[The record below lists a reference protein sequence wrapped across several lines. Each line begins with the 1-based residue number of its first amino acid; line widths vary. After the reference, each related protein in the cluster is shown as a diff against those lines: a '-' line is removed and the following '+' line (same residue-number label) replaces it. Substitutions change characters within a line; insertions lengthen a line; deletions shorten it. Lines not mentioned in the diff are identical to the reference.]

1 MTATL
6 AVVSPAAAGWVED
19 YAVHVAELAVNAS
32 SRSARTRAARLL
44 TERADGDLASWMGRP
59 TDARLAEL
67 HRLKAWPFLSWL
79 LVEGHLDADLELLL
93 AKPGG
98 CELPRTWRDAHPKDV
113 ARATAAAADLG
124 WSANWTRQIVG
135 HALPVVCLAV
145 ARTFPALTET
155 DLARLDTAVDA
166 VAAATPSAR
175 GRFRHRLFAV
185 AQLAYQ
191 AGVIDS
197 PPRRHTARPARTA
210 ADLATDI
217 RQPAIRTE
225 VIRYARLL
233 AATLRPQSVY
243 GRIKAVMVL
252 CDWLAVHHPD
262 VARLDQLDR
271 TRHIEPFLAWAATRP
286 WRGTNRGDRTISAS
300 QHHHDVVELRVFFD
314 DIDQWGWAAA
324 PRRRLLFTTDIPRMP
339 EPVPRAL
346 PPPIDAAIMAAVA
359 GLDDVL
365 VRTGLQLLRATGMRI
380 GELLDLELDC
390 TVDFGARG
398 VWLRVPLGKLN
409 TERMVP
415 LEATTVAVLDDWM
428 DQRGPQ
434 RALPHPRHG
443 RDADFVFVEGGRR
456 PTTFRFRKGLTDAVA
471 AAGLTGAGGRPLHVT
486 PHQLRHTFG
495 TELVNGGIS
504 LPALMALLG
513 HVTPEMTL
521 RYAKLANPTIR
532 SAYQTAID
540 RSRVGRTLPIAAVNR
555 TPTVPDKVTW
565 LEAEMLKTRLA
576 AGYCARPLAAGPCGY
591 ANICEQCD
599 NFQPAPE
606 FAETLRDQLA
616 DVTALRADAE
626 QRGWTDEATRHDR
639 VADALDRHLRRTT
652 T

>member
-1 MTATL
+1 MNAL
-6 AVVSPAAAGWVED
+6 AAVSQAAPGLLEA
-19 YAVHVAELAVNAS
+19 YALHVAGLALRPHA
-32 SRSARTRAARLL
+32 ALTRMKAARLL
-44 TERADGDLASWMGRP
+44 TERANGDLALWMRRP

-79 LVEGHLDADLELLL
+79 LVQGHLGADLELLL

-98 CELPRTWRDAHPKDV
+98 CGLPRTWCDAYPDNV
-113 ARATAAAADLG
+113 ARAAAAAADLG

-135 HALPVVCLAV
+135 HALPVVCLA
-145 ARTFPALTET
+145 AGTPFTALTET
-155 DLARLDTAVDA
+155 DLAGLNATVDEA
-166 VAAATPSAR
+166 AAATASAR
-175 GRFRHRLFAV
+175 DRFRHRLFAV

-191 AGVIDS
+191 ADVINS

-210 ADLATDI
+210 AELAADI
-217 RQPAIRTE
+217 PQPAIRTE
-225 VIRYARLL
+225 VIRYAQLL

-252 CDWLAVHHPD
+252 CDWLADHHPD
-262 VARLDQLDR
+262 VARLDQLHR

-286 WRGTNRGDRTISAS
+286 WRGANRGDRRISAS

-324 PRRRLLFTTDIPRMP
+324 PRRRLLFTADIPRMP
-339 EPVPRAL
+339 DPVPRAL
-346 PPPIDAAIMAAVA
+346 PPAVDAALIAAVA

-390 TVDFGARG
+390 TVDFGPRG
-398 VWLRVPLGKLN
+398 VWLRVPLGKLG

-415 LEATTVAVLDDWM
+415 LEPATVEILDAWM

-456 PTTFRFRKGLTDAVA
+456 PTTFRFRKGLTDAVT
-471 AAGLTGAGGRPLHVT
+471 AAGLTGADGKPLHVT

-521 RYAKLANPTIR
+521 RYARLANPTIR
-532 SAYQTAID
+532 AAYQTAID

-555 TPTVPDKVTW
+555 TPTVPDKVAW

-576 AGYCARPLAAGPCGY
+576 AGYCARPVAAGPCGY

-606 FAETLRDQLA
+606 FGEVLRDQLV

-626 QRGWTDEATRHDR
+626 QHGWVNEAARHDR
-639 VADALDRHLRRTT
+639 VADALQEHLRRTT

>member
-1 MTATL
+1 MTA
-6 AVVSPAAAGWVED
+6 AAPAGQALGPGWLD
-19 YAVHVAELAVNAS
+19 AYDDHVAALPISNCQ
-32 SRSARTRAARLL
+32 RAARVTAAHRL
-44 TERADGDLASWMGRP
+44 TGRAGDDLAGWMARP
-59 TDARLAEL
+59 TGSRLADL
-67 HRLKAWPFLSWL
+67 HRFKAWPFLSWL
-79 LVEGHLDADLELLL
+79 LVTERIAADLELLL
-93 AKPGG
+93 AKPAG
-98 CELPRTWRDAHPKDV
+98 CGLPKDWRDTHPGDV
-113 ARATAAAADLG
+113 ERATAAATDLG
-124 WSANWTRQIVG
+124 WTANWTRQIIG
-135 HALPVVCLAV
+135 HALPVVCLAAGRPFAAV
-145 ARTFPALTET
+145 TEDELAAL
-155 DLARLDTAVDA
+155 DGRIDTA
-166 VAAATPSAR
+166 AAASASAR
-175 GRFRHRLFAV
+175 DHFRRRLFGV

-191 AGVIDS
+191 AGVLPE
-197 PPRRHTARPARTA
+197 PPLRRTARPSRNAVQLA
-210 ADLATDI
+210 ADI
-217 RQPAIRTE
+217 VQPAIRVE
-225 VIRYARLL
+225 VVRYAELL
-233 AATLRPQSVY
+233 AATLRPSSVY

-252 CDWLAVHHPD
+252 CDWLADHCPD
-262 VARLDQLDR
+262 VARLDQLHR

-286 WRGTNRGDRTISAS
+286 WRGANRGDRTISAS

-314 DIDQWGWAAA
+314 DIDQWGWASA
-324 PRRRLLFTTDIPRMP
+324 PRRRLLFTADIPRMP
-339 EPVPRAL
+339 DPVPRAL
-346 PPPIDAAIMAAVA
+346 PPAVDAALMAAVA
-359 GLDDVL
+359 ELDDVL

-380 GELLDLELDC
+380 GEMLDLELDC

-415 LEATTVAVLDDWM
+415 LEPATVTILDAWM

-456 PTTFRFRKGLTDAVA
+456 PTTFRFRKGLIAAVA
-471 AAGLTGAGGRPLHVT
+471 AAGLTAPNGQPLHVT

-532 SAYQTAID
+532 AAYQTAVD
-540 RSRVGRTLPIAAVNR
+540 RSGIGRSLPIAAVNR
-555 TPTVPDKVTW
+555 TPTVPDKVVW
-565 LEAEMLKTRLA
+565 LGAEMLKTRLA
-576 AGYCARPLAAGPCGY
+576 AGYCARPIAAGPCSY

-606 FAETLRDQLA
+606 FAEALRDQLA
-616 DVTALRADAE
+616 DVTVLREDAE

-639 VADALDRHLRRTT
+639 VANALGRHLRRTT